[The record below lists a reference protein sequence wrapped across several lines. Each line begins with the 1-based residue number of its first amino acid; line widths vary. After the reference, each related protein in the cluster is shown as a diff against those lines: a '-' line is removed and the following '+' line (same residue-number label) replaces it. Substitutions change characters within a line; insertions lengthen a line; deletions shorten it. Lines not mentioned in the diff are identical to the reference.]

1 MYREAGLLAM
11 TLSEGNFEFWTDRP
25 VIQGARS
32 SLIHINIVSILV
44 IHGHTCHT
52 DIDDDK
58 ALKF

>member
-1 MYREAGLLAM
+1 M